1 MLSAVETVNY
11 PHGTADRMYLSGK
24 AQKERNAMNRKKAD
38 GSEIGPMLVQRRI
51 FLSFCAT
58 VLIGVLLCA
67 TYLVRR
73 ASGFAP
79 RAKTSTFSAKAGGA
93 GSSERNPQVS
103 LRPAAPPWQAAPARA
118 TQVQSVNTRPA
129 GTEPQPTAFVSRPG
143 SRISGDTYLQIAAVD
158 RGMSE
163 VLVELLRRKGF
174 RAEIALGA
182 TEDIFR
188 VMVGPAKDAA
198 ALARI
203 KTDLQAAG
211 FTSFV
216 RKTPKLI
223 ANQHQNEPDPGIPDD
238 AIADK

>member
-1 MLSAVETVNY
+1 
-11 PHGTADRMYLSGK
+11 
-24 AQKERNAMNRKKAD
+24 MNRKKSD
-38 GSEIGPMLVQRRI
+38 ESEIGPMLVQRRI

-58 VLIGVLLCA
+58 VLIGVLLCS
-67 TYLVRR
+67 TYLMGR
-73 ASGFAP
+73 ASWFAP
-79 RAKTSTFSAKAGGA
+79 RAKTSTFSAKAAGT

-103 LRPAAPPWQAAPARA
+103 VRPVAPPWQAARSPA
-118 TQVQSVNTRPA
+118 TQVQSLNTRPV
-129 GTEPQPTAFVSRPG
+129 GTEPQPTPSASRPG
-143 SRISGDTYLQIAAVD
+143 SRIPGDTYLQVAAVD

-203 KTDLQAAG
+203 KADLQAAG
-211 FTSFV
+211 FTSFA

-223 ANQHQNEPDPGIPDD
+223 ANQHQNEPDPGMPDRTN
-238 AIADK
+238 ADK

>member
-1 MLSAVETVNY
+1 
-11 PHGTADRMYLSGK
+11 
-24 AQKERNAMNRKKAD
+24 MNRKKAD
-38 GSEIGPMLVQRRI
+38 EGEIGSMLVQRRI

-67 TYLVRR
+67 AYLVGRE
-73 ASGFAP
+73 SWFAP
-79 RAKTSTFSAKAGGA
+79 LATTSTFSAKAGDA

-103 LRPAAPPWQAAPARA
+103 LRPAAPLGQAARAPA
-118 TQVQSVNTRPA
+118 TQVQSLNTRPA
-129 GTEPQPTAFVSRPG
+129 GTEPQPTASVSRPG
-143 SRISGDTYLQIAAVD
+143 SRIPVGTYLQIAAVD

-174 RAEIALGA
+174 QAKIALGA
-182 TEDIFR
+182 TEDTFR

-203 KTDLQAAG
+203 KADLQAAG
-211 FTSFV
+211 FTSFA

-223 ANQHQNEPDPGIPDD
+223 ANQHENEPDPGIPDS

>member
-1 MLSAVETVNY
+1 
-11 PHGTADRMYLSGK
+11 
-24 AQKERNAMNRKKAD
+24 MNRKKAD
-38 GSEIGPMLVQRRI
+38 EGEIGSMLVQRRI

-67 TYLVRR
+67 AYLVGRE
-73 ASGFAP
+73 SWFA
-79 RAKTSTFSAKAGGA
+79 
-93 GSSERNPQVS
+93 SSERNPQVS
-103 LRPAAPPWQAAPARA
+103 LRPAAPLWQAARAPA
-118 TQVQSVNTRPA
+118 TQVQSLNTRPA
-129 GTEPQPTAFVSRPG
+129 GTEPQPTASVSRPG
-143 SRISGDTYLQIAAVD
+143 SRIPVGTYLQIAAVD

-174 RAEIALGA
+174 QAKIALGA
-182 TEDIFR
+182 TEDTFR

-203 KTDLQAAG
+203 KADLQAAG
-211 FTSFV
+211 FTSFA

-223 ANQHQNEPDPGIPDD
+223 ANQHENEPDPGMPDS

>member
-1 MLSAVETVNY
+1 
-11 PHGTADRMYLSGK
+11 
-24 AQKERNAMNRKKAD
+24 MNRKKAD
-38 GSEIGPMLVQRRI
+38 ESEIGPMLLQRRI

-67 TYLVRR
+67 AYLVGR
-73 ASGFAP
+73 ASWFAP
-79 RAKTSTFSAKAGGA
+79 RAKTSTFSAKTGGA

-103 LRPAAPPWQAAPARA
+103 LRLAAPPSQTARTPA
-118 TQVQSVNTRPA
+118 TQVQSFNTTPA
-129 GTEPQPTAFVSRPG
+129 GTGPHPTASASRPG
-143 SRISGDTYLQIAAVD
+143 SRISGDTYLQIAALD

-163 VLVELLRRKGF
+163 VLVEFLRRKGF
-174 RAEIALGA
+174 QAKIALGA

-203 KTDLQAAG
+203 RADLQAAG
-211 FTSFV
+211 FTSFA

-223 ANQHQNEPDPGIPDD
+223 ADQRQNEPDPGTPDG